1 MLLVLSGFLHSSED
15 FVDYTI
21 IFFFMFCQRLASGQG
36 TPKFL
41 GAGECR
47 MFCQGWEHAQG
58 LLNPHPWLDFQET
71 SPEDRGEVTSSVC
84 TRQLKVPSQLS
95 RLDEPAMT

>member
-71 SPEDRGEVTSSVC
+71 SPEDRSSRELGLLFVVVHRLLTEVGSM
-84 TRQLKVPSQLS
+84 RM
-95 RLDEPAMT
+95 R